1 MATYSPSSMLL
12 SNEHGRSVPSVG
24 LLPVTLGVRGEV
36 PQECVAKVFL
46 TCLFE
51 VREWMPTLLVCSQK
65 GSQQTPGDPVIP
77 KELHQVY
84 PRRPAS
90 GSVRE
95 GPALP
100 CVSQG
105 DRGPATRE

>member
-1 MATYSPSSMLL
+1 MTYSSSSMLL
-12 SNEHGRSVPSVG
+12 FNEHGRSVPCVG
-24 LLPVTLGVRGEV
+24 LFPVTLGVRGKFRRNV
-36 PQECVAKVFL
+36 LGRCVL

-65 GSQQTPGDPVIP
+65 GSQQTPGVPVIP

-84 PRRPAS
+84 PRRSAS

-95 GPALP
+95 GTALP